1 MKKGTKYSEKV
12 IAFALTERSRRKRW
26 KDIENA
32 IKQEFQIEPPSERQM
47 RNWYREYGGG
57 TIDPEKLLRE
67 SLIKMV
73 RDSTPVL
80 ALAAQQ
86 NVIERGIPRLL
97 QAFERRGTKYV
108 QKEDP
113 AVVIGLFLL
122 SYMEESLGEKFDEV
136 LRRYNKIRG
145 GKGQ

>member
-1 MKKGTKYSEKV
+1 MKRGTRFSEKV
-12 IAFALTERSRRKRW
+12 VAFVLTERSRGKRW
-26 KDIENA
+26 NDIVNA
-32 IKQEFQIEPPSERQM
+32 VRETFHIEPPTERQM

-57 TIDPEKLLRE
+57 IIDQEKLLRE
-67 SLIKMV
+67 TLIKMA
-73 RDSTPVL
+73 RDSTPIL

-97 QAFERRGTKYV
+97 QAYEKRGAGFV

-122 SYMEESLGEKFDEV
+122 SFLEENLGGKFEEV
-136 LRRYNKIRG
+136 LRRYQEIRG
-145 GKGQ
+145 GKEK